1 MSELDEATREFLIEG
16 QEGLAQLE
24 KLFLEV
30 EAVAPTPENL
40 TAAFRLLHSLK
51 GSAGFLNF
59 PNLEQITHAAESLL
73 AKLRS
78 GDLPFN
84 ATVGNLLL
92 RVVDALREIFS
103 SISQASGDNPPSLD
117 SEGLIRL
124 LTTSSTPSTSGSVS
138 KPAAPAPRPD
148 LDTLKPVA
156 PPPAG
161 LSQLGSSQQSLQGSE
176 SVILGRTGPSKG
188 DKENSVRIDLELVDR
203 LMALAGEMV
212 LARNRIIQQV
222 GQINHPALSAASRQL
237 NQVTTEMQ
245 EAVMK
250 MRMYPISN
258 LWSRLPRIV
267 RDLAQQIGKKCRLEM
282 EGGSTELDKNLIEAI
297 KDPLTHLV
305 RNAVD
310 HGIESPG
317 DRLKAGKPTEG
328 KLALR
333 ARHESGQVIIELQ
346 DDGKGMDPD
355 SIRSKVVE
363 RGIAT
368 RDFVDRQKD
377 QDVFAYVFLPGFSTA
392 RAVTQVS
399 GRGIGMDVVKTNIES
414 LGGGIDI
421 DSLPGKGTTVRLR
434 IPLTLAIVNALVVV
448 SGDSY
453 LALPQ
458 SGIVELLRL
467 QGQRLK
473 TLVETSAGTK
483 VLRFRGRLLPLLDL
497 RTILNPAQ
505 DKPIED
511 EDSAISIVVVRGEGR
526 IFALS
531 VDRILDAQEIVVK
544 PLPAPLRHLAV
555 YGGTTLLGDGSVAL
569 ILDIPGLA
577 DAGGVSGE
585 AGASTDIPPA
595 QASAEQVRPLLLVE
609 LVAGRRHGFL
619 LDRVERLEEIESS
632 KIEITSRG
640 MVTPYRGGLLPLIN
654 LPELF
659 GGNSVPGR
667 ENIHPV
673 VVHSQKSGLYGLMVR
688 QILNT
693 VEEPWTIATGGV
705 SPGIAALALVRGRPT
720 EILDPSYWCDQG
732 VHHG

>member
-1 MSELDEATREFLIEG
+1 
-16 QEGLAQLE
+16 
-24 KLFLEV
+24 
-30 EAVAPTPENL
+30 
-40 TAAFRLLHSLK
+40 
-51 GSAGFLNF
+51 
-59 PNLEQITHAAESLL
+59 
-73 AKLRS
+73 
-78 GDLPFN
+78 
-84 ATVGNLLL
+84 
-92 RVVDALREIFS
+92 
-103 SISQASGDNPPSLD
+103 
-117 SEGLIRL
+117 
-124 LTTSSTPSTSGSVS
+124 
-138 KPAAPAPRPD
+138 
-148 LDTLKPVA
+148 
-156 PPPAG
+156 
-161 LSQLGSSQQSLQGSE
+161 LGSSQQSLQGSE
-176 SVILGRTGPSKG
+176 SVILGRTGPGKG

-355 SIRSKVVE
+355 SIRSKAVE

-673 VVHSQKSGLYGLMVR
+673 VVHSQKSGLYGIMVR

>member
-1 MSELDEATREFLIEG
+1 
-16 QEGLAQLE
+16 
-24 KLFLEV
+24 
-30 EAVAPTPENL
+30 
-40 TAAFRLLHSLK
+40 
-51 GSAGFLNF
+51 
-59 PNLEQITHAAESLL
+59 
-73 AKLRS
+73 
-78 GDLPFN
+78 
-84 ATVGNLLL
+84 
-92 RVVDALREIFS
+92 
-103 SISQASGDNPPSLD
+103 
-117 SEGLIRL
+117 
-124 LTTSSTPSTSGSVS
+124 
-138 KPAAPAPRPD
+138 
-148 LDTLKPVA
+148 
-156 PPPAG
+156 
-161 LSQLGSSQQSLQGSE
+161 
-176 SVILGRTGPSKG
+176 
-188 DKENSVRIDLELVDR
+188 
-203 LMALAGEMV
+203 
-212 LARNRIIQQV
+212 
-222 GQINHPALSAASRQL
+222 
-237 NQVTTEMQ
+237 
-245 EAVMK
+245 
-250 MRMYPISN
+250 
-258 LWSRLPRIV
+258 
-267 RDLAQQIGKKCRLEM
+267 
-282 EGGSTELDKNLIEAI
+282 
-297 KDPLTHLV
+297 
-305 RNAVD
+305 
-310 HGIESPG
+310 
-317 DRLKAGKPTEG
+317 
-328 KLALR
+328 
-333 ARHESGQVIIELQ
+333 
-346 DDGKGMDPD
+346 
-355 SIRSKVVE
+355 
-363 RGIAT
+363 
-368 RDFVDRQKD
+368 
-377 QDVFAYVFLPGFSTA
+377 
-392 RAVTQVS
+392 
-399 GRGIGMDVVKTNIES
+399 MDVVKTNIES

-497 RTILNPAQ
+497 RTILNPTQ

-673 VVHSQKSGLYGLMVR
+673 VVHSQKSGLYGIMVR

>member
-1 MSELDEATREFLIEG
+1 
-16 QEGLAQLE
+16 
-24 KLFLEV
+24 
-30 EAVAPTPENL
+30 
-40 TAAFRLLHSLK
+40 
-51 GSAGFLNF
+51 
-59 PNLEQITHAAESLL
+59 
-73 AKLRS
+73 
-78 GDLPFN
+78 
-84 ATVGNLLL
+84 
-92 RVVDALREIFS
+92 
-103 SISQASGDNPPSLD
+103 
-117 SEGLIRL
+117 
-124 LTTSSTPSTSGSVS
+124 
-138 KPAAPAPRPD
+138 
-148 LDTLKPVA
+148 
-156 PPPAG
+156 
-161 LSQLGSSQQSLQGSE
+161 LGSSQQSLQGSE
-176 SVILGRTGPSKG
+176 SVILGRTGLGKG

-355 SIRSKVVE
+355 SIRSKAVE

-497 RTILNPAQ
+497 RTILNPTQ

-673 VVHSQKSGLYGLMVR
+673 VVHSQKSGLYGIMVR

>member
-1 MSELDEATREFLIEG
+1 
-16 QEGLAQLE
+16 
-24 KLFLEV
+24 
-30 EAVAPTPENL
+30 
-40 TAAFRLLHSLK
+40 
-51 GSAGFLNF
+51 
-59 PNLEQITHAAESLL
+59 
-73 AKLRS
+73 
-78 GDLPFN
+78 
-84 ATVGNLLL
+84 
-92 RVVDALREIFS
+92 
-103 SISQASGDNPPSLD
+103 
-117 SEGLIRL
+117 
-124 LTTSSTPSTSGSVS
+124 
-138 KPAAPAPRPD
+138 
-148 LDTLKPVA
+148 
-156 PPPAG
+156 
-161 LSQLGSSQQSLQGSE
+161 LGSSQQSLQGSE
-176 SVILGRTGPSKG
+176 SVILGRTGLGKG

-355 SIRSKVVE
+355 SIRSKAVE

-673 VVHSQKSGLYGLMVR
+673 VVHSQKSGLYGIMVR